1 MLNKVF
7 IIGRLT
13 REPDIRFLP
22 SGMQITSFTIAN
34 NRRYKDRDGNWKEES
49 YFFDIETFGA
59 LAERVGR
66 QLEKGTQI
74 LIEGSLRQDK
84 WENSSGE
91 KRSRIKIV
99 ADRISILSKVAKKEE
114 SSSMEES
121 IEEPIEDFS
130 SDDDVPL

>member
-84 WENSSGE
+84 WENSAGE

-114 SSSMEES
+114 SSNMEES
-121 IEEPIEDFS
+121 VEEPIEDFS

>member
-84 WENSSGE
+84 WENSAGE

>member
-84 WENSSGE
+84 WENSAGE

-121 IEEPIEDFS
+121 VEEPIEDFS

>member
-34 NRRYKDRDGNWKEES
+34 NRRYKDRDGNWKEDS

-84 WENSSGE
+84 WENSAGE

-121 IEEPIEDFS
+121 VEEPIEDFS